1 MLAQLRPAI
10 VMILLFSA
18 LTGIVYPLAIT
29 GIAQAVMAR
38 TANGSLEIKDDV
50 VIGSSLIG
58 QSFTGDGYFH
68 GRPSATN
75 TIDPNDSTKTIDA
88 PYNASN
94 SMGSNL
100 GPTSARLRDRV
111 KADVEALGGSF
122 AKPVPADAVTTSASG
137 LDPDISL
144 AYARLQVAR
153 VAAAR
158 KLPPTRVQS
167 LVESHRDR
175 PFLGL
180 VGQARIN
187 VLLLNMDLDR
197 IAANGPPSGA
207 RMSLGR

>member
-1 MLAQLRPAI
+1 MCQIHYRATFKNRLRGDTLLEYTVNVYPTPAFADEATDL
-10 VMILLFSA
+10 VQPYGGTLLWT
-18 LTGIVYPLAIT
+18 LTGDKFNFRMVGGPNPLRLA
-29 GIAQAVMAR
+29 ALASA
-38 TANGSLEIKDDV
+38 
-50 VIGSSLIG
+50 G
-58 QSFTGDGYFH
+58 QVPEQWGETTRKVDFFD
-68 GRPSATN
+68 
-75 TIDPNDSTKTIDA
+75 
-88 PYNASN
+88 
-94 SMGSNL
+94 L
-100 GPTSARLRDRV
+100 